1 MPLVYLALGSN
12 LGDRA
17 HNLRRAL
24 QALGEQL
31 TLDAVSPCYETEP
44 AYVLDQPRFYNLT
57 CRAQTTLAPLDLLH
71 HLKELET
78 RLGREPTVRFGPR
91 VIDLDILFY
100 DDLVLDTP
108 ELTLPHPRLQERAF
122 VLVPLADIAPDLV
135 HPTLKL
141 TIAELRDRLG
151 DTLRGSSVQ
160 RVVKFHHPHHPLHP
174 LTMKP
179 LTIKSATF
187 DWGRQT
193 YLMGIVNVT
202 PDSFSG
208 DGLIKGEGNWVA
220 AAVAQ
225 GKAQVEQGAHIL
237 DVGGEST
244 RPGSQSTSAEEELRR
259 VLPVIRALAD
269 VVNVPISIDTYK
281 AEVARQ
287 AVAAGATIVND
298 VWGLRMDPDMG
309 RVVAETG
316 AALIVMHNRSKPKD
330 AVQEAQL
337 GGRYV
342 GVEYK
347 DLLGDIIRELQVS
360 VDIAL
365 AAGVS
370 PEKIIVDPGIG
381 FGKTVEQN
389 LELLDRLS
397 ELKALGYPILAGP
410 SRKSFVGYTLNLPP
424 DQRLEGT
431 AAAVALAIDRGAD
444 IVRVHDVAAMTRVAR
459 FTDAVVR
466 R

>member
-1 MPLVYLALGSN
+1 MNSLI
-12 LGDRA
+12 
-17 HNLRRAL
+17 
-24 QALGEQL
+24 
-31 TLDAVSPCYETEP
+31 
-44 AYVLDQPRFYNLT
+44 
-57 CRAQTTLAPLDLLH
+57 
-71 HLKELET
+71 LK
-78 RLGREPTVRFGPR
+78 
-91 VIDLDILFY
+91 
-100 DDLVLDTP
+100 
-108 ELTLPHPRLQERAF
+108 
-122 VLVPLADIAPDLV
+122 
-135 HPTLKL
+135 
-141 TIAELRDRLG
+141 
-151 DTLRGSSVQ
+151 SS
-160 RVVKFHHPHHPLHP
+160 
-174 LTMKP
+174 
-179 LTIKSATF
+179 TF

-208 DGLIKGEGNWVA
+208 DGLIKGDGDWIA

-225 GKAQVEQGAHIL
+225 GKAQAEQGAHIL

-244 RPGSQSTSAEEELRR
+244 RPGSQPISAEEELRR
-259 VLPVIRALAD
+259 VLPVIRALAGE
-269 VVNVPISIDTYK
+269 VNVPVSIDTYK
-281 AEVARQ
+281 AKVARE
-287 AVAAGATIVND
+287 AVAAGASIVND
-298 VWGLRMDPDMG
+298 VWGLRMDPEMG
-309 RVVAETG
+309 RVVAESG
-316 AALIVMHNRSKPKD
+316 AALILMHNRSKPKD

-347 DLLGDIIRELQVS
+347 DLLGDIIAELRES
-360 VDIAL
+360 VEMAL
-365 AAGVS
+365 AAGVA

-389 LELLDRLS
+389 LELLDRLG
-397 ELKALGYPILAGP
+397 EMKALGYPILAGP